1 MDTAEYDL
9 VVVGSGSGLDVA
21 SAATNRGLS
30 VAVIEK
36 GPLGGTCL
44 NRGCIPSKMLLYHAE
59 VAETVQGAD
68 RFHVE
73 ASYEGADFGAIVREV
88 TAEVDADARSI
99 RRGVRS
105 SPLHT
110 LYEGEGRFVAERTL
124 EVDGGDERVRG
135 DQVLIA
141 AGTRPSVPNVEGLA
155 DVAYLTSTEALRLEE
170 RPDSLAI
177 VGGGYVAAEL
187 GTFFSAFGTD
197 VTVIGRRPHLL
208 PETDPEVGAAFTD
221 LFEEAHAR
229 VHAGY
234 EATAVATSTDS
245 DGVRVE
251 ARRVRDVEGPDTVAV
266 TAEQLLVATGRVPNS
281 DTLNLAAAG
290 VETDADGFVRTD
302 AYLRTTAEGVW
313 ALGDIVGEYLLKHSA
328 NHEAATV
335 ARNLFADDPDPV
347 DYTAMPYAVFASP
360 EVAGVGATT
369 DDLDAEGVAY
379 ATRTY
384 DYRDVARGAAM
395 QAEGFVKAIVD
406 PADGTILGCHMVG
419 PEASSL
425 IHEVVVAMKVGSGT
439 VRDIRDSVHVHPALN
454 EVVQRAFLGRF
465 TPSEG
470 HSHSPSGAH
479 DGGHDH
485 DHDGDH
491 DDHHHD
497 RGHDHD

>member
-1 MDTAEYDL
+1 MDTVEYDL

-21 SAATNRGLS
+21 SAATNRGQS

-44 NRGCIPSKMLLYHAE
+44 NRGCIPSKLLLYHAE
-59 VAETVQGAD
+59 VAETVQRAD
-68 RFHVE
+68 RFHVD

-88 TAEVDADARSI
+88 TDEVDGDSRSI

-105 SPLHT
+105 SPRHT

-124 EVDGGDERVRG
+124 EVDGYDERVRG
-135 DQVLIA
+135 ERVLIA
-141 AGTRPSVPNVEGLA
+141 AGTRPSVPDVEGLA
-155 DVAYLTSTEALRLEE
+155 DVAYLTSTEALRLVE
-170 RPDSLAI
+170 RPDSLVI
-177 VGGGYVAAEL
+177 VGGGYIAAEL

-221 LFEEAHAR
+221 LFRAAHAT

-234 EATAVATSTDS
+234 EATAVAASTDG
-245 DGVRVE
+245 DGTGVRVE
-251 ARRVRDVEGPDTVAV
+251 ARRVREGEGPEAVAV
-266 TAEQLLVATGRVPNS
+266 TAEELLVATGRVPNS
-281 DTLNLAAAG
+281 DTLNLPAAG
-290 VETDADGFVRTD
+290 VETDVDGFVRTD
-302 AYLRTTAEGVW
+302 EYLRTTADGVW

-328 NHEAATV
+328 NHEAAAV
-335 ARNLFADDPDPV
+335 AHNLFADDPDPV

-425 IHEVVVAMKVGSGT
+425 VHEVVVAMKVGSGT

-465 TPSEG
+465 TPSEE
-470 HSHSPSGAH
+470 HSHSHPHSHSHSHSDSHPPAGVR
-479 DGGHDH
+479 
-485 DHDGDH
+485 DHDGD
-491 DDHHHD
+491 
-497 RGHDHD
+497 